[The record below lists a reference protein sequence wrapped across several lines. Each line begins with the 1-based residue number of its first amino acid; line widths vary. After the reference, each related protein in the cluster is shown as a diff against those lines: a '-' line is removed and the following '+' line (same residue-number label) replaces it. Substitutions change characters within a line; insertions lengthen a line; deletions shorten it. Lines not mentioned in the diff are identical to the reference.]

1 MGAVRLF
8 DKTMKRVYHSS
19 DLSRTISET
28 GVKGHANCQD
38 RKEQMET
45 DENESISRG
54 RYCSKQFSNCPTTRN
69 YANSSHV
76 CSWHACISR
85 NECFV
90 QSKKKK
96 EKRRKNNRWKRVLPW
111 KIKHVP
117 YASVSQEIRFSG
129 HCAKCTFF
137 QFSCFLFVFFF
148 LLASLVWHISFVLLR
163 WNRER

>member
-8 DKTMKRVYHSS
+8 DKTVKRVYYSS
-19 DLSRTISET
+19 ELSRAIGET
-28 GVKGHANCQD
+28 SVKGHANCQD
-38 RKEQMET
+38 TKEQMET
-45 DENESISRG
+45 DENESIGRG
-54 RYCSKQFSNCPTTRN
+54 RYCSKQFSNCTTTRN

-76 CSWHACISR
+76 CPWHACISC

-90 QSKKKK
+90 QSKKK
-96 EKRRKNNRWKRVLPW
+96 RKNNRWKRVLPW

-129 HCAKCTFF
+129 RCVKCTFFF
-137 QFSCFLFVFFF
+137 QFSCFLFVF

-163 WNRER
+163 WNSER